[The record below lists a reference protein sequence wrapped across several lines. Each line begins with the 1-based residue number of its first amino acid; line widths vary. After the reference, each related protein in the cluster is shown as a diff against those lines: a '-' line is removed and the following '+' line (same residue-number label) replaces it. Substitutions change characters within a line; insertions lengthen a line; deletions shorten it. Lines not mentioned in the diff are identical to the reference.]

1 MAMPEWKPTPPI
13 DGLEFSR
20 DNLLALLNVYTTQ
33 LTSYTEPF
41 PSWLCLADLQNVD
54 GLGELASAPGTAAEL
69 AENPPGLEL
78 GVRALAG

>member
-33 LTSYTEPF
+33 LTSYTEVISESF
-41 PSWLCLADLQNVD
+41 
-54 GLGELASAPGTAAEL
+54 T
-69 AENPPGLEL
+69 
-78 GVRALAG
+78 